1 MAHRTLAGAAWDR
14 LRSPR
19 ATTGFTRDVTRA
31 TLASRLKVPIQKLPR
46 SATGSDLRRL
56 RLHWWRCS
64 NVPSGITRIRGGGS
78 DCWPSVRRADAGPS
92 VGGFDRMTSA
102 APLVP
107 TQSAIRCQWGLPGAT
122 SGATPRFPA
131 GLQCASR
138 GGVGSSS
145 LFASRRH
152 RRLMSEASASPPLP
166 PGRTAGMTAGAAA
179 GVLFIGGSAARVAT
193 TGVVTT
199 EATDSPLTT
208 SKLRLALSLRAVAT
222 TPPLS

>member
-14 LRSPR
+14 LRCPR

-102 APLVP
+102 APLVHTHPIGHTVPMGAAGGNEWCNSPLSRRAPVCLPRRCWLVFSLCLP
-107 TQSAIRCQWGLPGAT
+107 TASAID
-122 SGATPRFPA
+122 
-131 GLQCASR
+131 
-138 GGVGSSS
+138 V
-145 LFASRRH
+145 
-152 RRLMSEASASPPLP
+152 
-166 PGRTAGMTAGAAA
+166 
-179 GVLFIGGSAARVAT
+179 
-193 TGVVTT
+193 
-199 EATDSPLTT
+199 
-208 SKLRLALSLRAVAT
+208 
-222 TPPLS
+222 